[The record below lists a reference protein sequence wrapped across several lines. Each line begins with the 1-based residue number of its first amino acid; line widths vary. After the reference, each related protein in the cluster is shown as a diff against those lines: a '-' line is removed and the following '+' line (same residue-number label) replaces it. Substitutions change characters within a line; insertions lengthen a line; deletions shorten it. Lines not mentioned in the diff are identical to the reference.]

1 MVASSAA
8 RCFAKMNVRA
18 RLIKCAWTTGVV
30 QAHRAPAWCCMQP
43 HPQPSCFPSGYRHK
57 ATTEA
62 WKSNE
67 NISKINVAKHD
78 NRKKKSETQVVMI
91 RQQMRV
97 SELAKAM
104 NKDID
109 HVYEA
114 LLHRDDLNVER
125 MKPST
130 FLNEAVIK
138 DVIKKSG
145 MKYMSEKIK
154 VEKIRENKD
163 AVKRPPADAS
173 ALVPRPPIITIMGHV
188 DHGKTTLLDSLR
200 HTQVAAGE
208 EGGITQHIGAFHV
221 PLPSGDYITFL
232 DTPGH
237 AAFSNIRM
245 RGALV
250 TDIVVLVVA
259 ADDGVMEQ
267 TIESIKYAKAARVPI
282 LVAVNKCDKPG
293 VDPQHVKHEL
303 LAHEVVC
310 EELGGD
316 VQVVH
321 VSALKGE
328 NLAALTEAIMAQAE
342 VMELK
347 ADPAGLVEG
356 TIIEASTNKGK
367 GPVATVMVHRGTLR
381 RGCVLVSGL
390 SWARVRGTFDE
401 RGRPVAAATPSIAVE
416 VVGWKTLPSAGDEVL
431 EVESEARAKEVVE
444 WRTEKE
450 RLERQEAD
458 GEAIRARQEDDREAY
473 VRLREDLS
481 SLSRRKQK
489 AAKALAYK
497 QGEQQ
502 EAAGRALEGA
512 SPRLSL
518 VVKGDVDG
526 SVESILNVLDS
537 YDCNDEVKMDVLHF
551 GIGDVSEKDIL
562 LAETFSGTVYGFG
575 VNANKVVMQL
585 AEKKNVP
592 VKLHKIIYRL
602 VDDLKAELNSKLP
615 LLTEEVVV
623 GSATVLA
630 KFDVTVGK
638 NQVPVAGCRIKKGRF
653 DRNFNFKIVRNNYD
667 TIWQGKLSSLKH
679 HKDDVQEVKTGME
692 CGVMM
697 DDDDA
702 DFQIGDS
709 IVCYEEQKVLQQIQ
723 WKPPGF

>member
-1 MVASSAA
+1 
-8 RCFAKMNVRA
+8 MNVRA

-30 QAHRAPAWCCMQP
+30 QAHRAPAWCCRHPTMQP
-43 HPQPSCFPSGYRHK
+43 HPQPSCFPSGFRHM
-57 ATTEA
+57 ATTEP

-67 NISKINVAKHD
+67 NISKINVAKHE
-78 NRKKKSETQVVMI
+78 NRKKKSDTQVVMI
-91 RQQMRV
+91 RQKMRV

-163 AVKRPPADAS
+163 AVKSPPADAS

-221 PLPSGDYITFL
+221 ALPSGEYITFL

-267 TIESIKYAKAARVPI
+267 TIESIKYAKAAKVPI

-431 EVESEARAKEVVE
+431 EVESEKV
-444 WRTEKE
+444 
-450 RLERQEAD
+450 
-458 GEAIRARQEDDREAY
+458 
-473 VRLREDLS
+473 
-481 SLSRRKQK
+481 
-489 AAKALAYK
+489 AKALAYK

-502 EAAGRALEGA
+502 AAAGRALEEA
-512 SPRLSL
+512 EPRLSL

-537 YDCNDEVKMDVLHF
+537 YDCNDAVKMDVLHF
-551 GIGDVSEKDIL
+551 GIGDVSEKDVL

-592 VKLHKIIYRL
+592 IKLHKIIYRL
-602 VDDLKAELNSKLP
+602 VDDLKAELDSKLP
-615 LLTEEVVV
+615 LMTEEVVV
-623 GSATVLA
+623 GGATVLA

-638 NQVPVAGCRIKKGRF
+638 NEVPVAGCRIKKGRF
-653 DRNFNFKIVRNNYD
+653 DRNFYFKIVRNNYE

-709 IVCYEEQKVLQQIQ
+709 IICYEEQKVSQQIQ

>member
-1 MVASSAA
+1 
-8 RCFAKMNVRA
+8 MNVRA

-30 QAHRAPAWCCMQP
+30 QAHRAPAWCCRHPTMQP
-43 HPQPSCFPSGYRHK
+43 HPQPSCFPSGFRHM
-57 ATTEA
+57 ATTEP

-67 NISKINVAKHD
+67 NISKINVAKHE
-78 NRKKKSETQVVMI
+78 NRKKKSDTQVVMI
-91 RQQMRV
+91 RQKMRV

-163 AVKRPPADAS
+163 AVKSPPADAS

-221 PLPSGDYITFL
+221 ALPSGEYITFL

-267 TIESIKYAKAARVPI
+267 TIESIKYAKAAKVPI

-444 WRTEKE
+444 WRTEME
-450 RLERQEAD
+450 RLERQEAE

-489 AAKALAYK
+489 VAKALAYK

-502 EAAGRALEGA
+502 AAAGRALEEA
-512 SPRLSL
+512 EPRLSL
-518 VVKGDVDG
+518 VVK
-526 SVESILNVLDS
+526 
-537 YDCNDEVKMDVLHF
+537 
-551 GIGDVSEKDIL
+551 
-562 LAETFSGTVYGFG
+562 GTVYGFG

-592 VKLHKIIYRL
+592 IKLHKIIYRL
-602 VDDLKAELNSKLP
+602 VDDLKAELDSKLP
-615 LLTEEVVV
+615 LMTEEVVV

-638 NQVPVAGCRIKKGRF
+638 NEVPVAGCRIKKGRF
-653 DRNFNFKIVRNNYD
+653 DRNFYFKIVRNNYE

-709 IVCYEEQKVLQQIQ
+709 IICYEEQKVSQQIQ